1 MIDFLKN
8 LDWGYVWAVFSSG
21 VVAATLVTKVTK
33 NTWDDKWLGK
43 LLNLLAYLGKK
54 PELPESN
61 ENA

>member
-8 LDWGYVWAVFSSG
+8 VDWAYVWTVFSSA
-21 VVAATLVTKVTK
+21 VVAATILVKATK

-54 PELPESN
+54 PAELEPPKD
-61 ENA
+61 A